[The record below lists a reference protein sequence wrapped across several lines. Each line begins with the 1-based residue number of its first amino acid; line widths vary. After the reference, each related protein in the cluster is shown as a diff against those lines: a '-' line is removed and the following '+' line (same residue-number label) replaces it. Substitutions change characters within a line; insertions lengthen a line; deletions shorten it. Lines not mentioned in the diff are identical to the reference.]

1 MYKEKGKYRKETLV
15 TGGKDFIV
23 LVCKEEGGKSVGIEN
38 FKIFSKSDLAVDVGF
53 TLKKGVATTAITLW
67 DRQCRPLPPIYRTYY
82 VVDLEEKKL
91 FRVVPVS
98 NGSRF
103 PKRFSKR
110 ALILARYTDAE
121 FSVFEKDDELRVQG
135 VVDDWRLND
144 TGLWIN
150 EENMPGAIHV
160 VDFSKKKVHKL
171 NQVIF
176 LN

>member
-1 MYKEKGKYRKETLV
+1 MYKKKGEYRKQTLV

-23 LVCKEEGGKSVGIEN
+23 LVCKEEGGKSTGIEN

-53 TLKKGVATTAITLW
+53 TLKKGVATPAMTVW

-82 VVDLEEKKL
+82 VVDLKEMKL

-103 PKRFSKR
+103 PKCFSKR

-121 FSVFEKDDELRVQG
+121 FSVLEKEDELRVQG

-144 TGLWIN
+144 TKLWMN
-150 EENMPGAIHV
+150 EADMPGAMHV
-160 VDFSKKKVHKL
+160 VDFSKKEVHKL
-171 NQVIF
+171 DQVIF